1 VGIGRLRTAVI
12 DCADPSALAGFW
24 SEVLGTEIAYADDEW
39 VSLVA
44 AGDGHPRV
52 AFQKVPEARTGK
64 NRVHLDVWVPDIAA
78 AAVAAEALGATRVG
92 DFVPVE
98 VSHEPFQV
106 MADPEGNEFCF
117 VHLPGSTGP

>member
-1 VGIGRLRTAVI
+1 MGIGRLRTAVI
-12 DCADPSALAGFW
+12 DCADPVALAGFW
-24 SEVLGTEIAYADDEW
+24 AEVLGTGIAYADDEW

-52 AFQKVPEARTGK
+52 AFQKVPEGKTGK

-78 AAVAAEALGATRVG
+78 ATVAAEAIGATRVG
-92 DFVPVE
+92 DLVPVA
-98 VSHEPFQV
+98 VSPEPFQV

-117 VHLPGSTGP
+117 VHVPGSTGP